1 MPISLNILMIGVL
14 IMAAGLGGY
23 LMAKI
28 KFNAVMEAR
37 ADAYRA
43 QISRLKR
50 AETAA
55 LADQD
60 RLVGDLER
68 SQRRVRRYEAA
79 IRGPVETEEPVYD
92 QTAHYDTPDLH
103 PEPEEVSPQLDG
115 EVLHDVKKA
124 VDVDRFRIHFVRR
137 EIA

>member
-1 MPISLNILMIGVL
+1 MPIALNILMIAVL

-23 LMAKI
+23 LVAKL
-28 KFNAVMEAR
+28 KFNAVMDAR

-50 AETAA
+50 AETVASS
-55 LADQD
+55 DQA

-79 IRGPVETEEPVYD
+79 LRDPAPTQPTFD
-92 QTAHYDTPDLH
+92 QTAHYDTPDLQER
-103 PEPEEVSPQLDG
+103 PEMSAQLDG
-115 EVLHDVKKA
+115 EVLHDVQKA
-124 VDVDRFRIHFVRR
+124 VDVDRFRVHFVRR